1 MSKALGK
8 DINEFYNNHFPEGWI
23 HEDCIFPVENFQ
35 NQDGVL
41 GLHPAEKYELN
52 EFGYIMPEYEDQ
64 SKEMTFQAAFKRWQK
79 RQTHTSVI
87 LEIPNNKIEEVITTL
102 KQFFPSVKVVK

>member
-23 HEDCIFPVENFQ
+23 HEDCEFPVEDFQ
-35 NQDGVL
+35 NQDGIL
-41 GLHPAEKYELN
+41 GLIPSEKYELK
-52 EFGYIMPEYEDQ
+52 EFGDIVPEYEDQ
-64 SKEMTFQAAFKRWQK
+64 GKYTTFQAAFKKWQK
-79 RQTHTSVI
+79 SLTNVSVV
-87 LEIPNNKIEEVITTL
+87 LEIPNNKVDKVITTL